1 MNNLIAIKKYA
12 INYLS
17 KYDSSKKNLERILR
31 NKIRKTNLPKKEKFI
46 LYNAINSIL
55 SELED
60 KSILDDKKYTYIK
73 ILNYSSRGKSKN
85 FIRNYLLQ
93 KGLSKES
100 IDEILYN
107 FELDNANWELESA
120 KIFARKKNLGIIDN
134 KEKDLAKMARAG
146 FGYDIIKKT
155 LGLD

>member
-1 MNNLIAIKKYA
+1 MSNLITIKKYA
-12 INYLS
+12 LNYLS

-31 NKIRKTNLPKKEKFI
+31 NKIRKTNLQKKEKYI

-60 KSILDDKKYTYIK
+60 KNILDDKKYIYTK

-85 FIRNYLLQ
+85 FIRSYLLQ
-93 KGLSKES
+93 KGLSNKL

-107 FELDNANWELESA
+107 FELENADWEVESA
-120 KIFARKKNLGIIDN
+120 KIFARKKNLGIVDN

>member
-1 MNNLIAIKKYA
+1 M
-12 INYLS
+12 
-17 KYDSSKKNLERILR
+17 
-31 NKIRKTNLPKKEKFI
+31 
-46 LYNAINSIL
+46 

-60 KSILDDKKYTYIK
+60 KNILDDKKYIYTK

-85 FIRNYLLQ
+85 FIRSYLLQ
-93 KGLSKES
+93 KGLSNKLIE
-100 IDEILYN
+100 EILYN
-107 FELDNANWELESA
+107 FELENADWEVESA
-120 KIFARKKNLGIIDN
+120 KIFARKKNLGIVDN